1 MPTEAKRETVKVLR
15 EALEQNP
22 TRIVSSYRGLKV
34 SEIGEIRR
42 SLRKSD
48 VTLTVTKNRLMRIAA
63 QEAGVDDLVPLLK
76 GSTAI
81 AFGDDPGRTAKAL
94 LDALRPYS
102 RIVAVRGGVV
112 GTRAFDAD
120 GVLRLSTL
128 PSREVLLAQL
138 AGGMQAPI
146 ATLGGL
152 FGASLRNLGYA
163 LAQVRDQKSAAA

>member
-15 EALEQNP
+15 EALDQNQ

-48 VTLTVTKNRLMRIAA
+48 VTLTVAKNRLMKIAA
-63 QEAGVDDLVPLLK
+63 QEAGVDELVPLLR

-94 LDALRPYS
+94 LDAMRPYNK
-102 RIVAVRGGVV
+102 IVAVRGGVV

-120 GVLRLSTL
+120 GVQRLSVL

-138 AGGMQAPI
+138 AGGMQALI

-152 FGASLRNLGYA
+152 LGANLRNLGYA
-163 LAQVRDQKSAAA
+163 LAQVRDAKSAAA

>member
-1 MPTEAKRETVKVLR
+1 MPTEAKRETVRVLR
-15 EALEQNP
+15 EALDQNQ

-34 SEIGEIRR
+34 REIGEIRR

-48 VTLTVTKNRLMRIAA
+48 VTLTVAKNRLMKIAA
-63 QEAGVDDLVPLLK
+63 QEAGVDELVPLLQ

-94 LDALRPYS
+94 LDAMRPYS
-102 RIVAVRGGVV
+102 KIVAVRGGVV

-120 GVLRLSTL
+120 GVQRLSTL

-138 AGGMQAPI
+138 AGSMQSPI

-152 FGASLRNLGYA
+152 FGANLRNLGYA
-163 LAQVRDQKSAAA
+163 LAQVRDAKAAAA

>member
-15 EALEQNP
+15 EALDQNQ

-48 VTLTVTKNRLMRIAA
+48 VTLTVTKNRLMKIAA
-63 QEAGVDDLVPLLK
+63 QEAGVDELVPLLQ
-76 GSTAI
+76 GPTAI

-94 LDALRPYS
+94 LDAVRPYS
-102 RIVAVRGGVV
+102 KIVAVRGGVV

-120 GVLRLSTL
+120 GVQRLSTL

-138 AGGMQAPI
+138 AGSMQSPI

-152 FGASLRNLGYA
+152 LGANLRNLGYA
-163 LAQVRDQKSAAA
+163 LSQVRDAKSAAA

>member
-1 MPTEAKRETVKVLR
+1 MPTEAKRETVRVLR
-15 EALEQNP
+15 EALDQNQ

-48 VTLTVTKNRLMRIAA
+48 VTLTVTKNRLMKIAA
-63 QEAGVDDLVPLLK
+63 QDAGVDELVPLLQ

-102 RIVAVRGGVV
+102 KIVAIRGGVV

-120 GVLRLSTL
+120 GVQRLSTL

-138 AGGMQAPI
+138 AGGMQSPI

-152 FGASLRNLGYA
+152 LGANLRNLGYA
-163 LAQVRDQKSAAA
+163 LSQVRDAKAAAA

>member
-15 EALEQNP
+15 ESLDQNQ

-48 VTLTVTKNRLMRIAA
+48 VTLTVAKNRLMKIAA
-63 QEAGVDDLVPLLK
+63 QDAGVDELVPFLR

-94 LDALRPYS
+94 LDAMRPYS
-102 RIVAVRGGVV
+102 KIVAVRGGVV

-120 GVLRLSTL
+120 GVQRLSVL

-152 FGASLRNLGYA
+152 LGANLRTLGHA
-163 LAQVRDQKSAAA
+163 LTQVRDAKSAAA

>member
-15 EALEQNP
+15 EALDQNQ

-48 VTLTVTKNRLMRIAA
+48 VTLTVAKNRLMKIAA
-63 QEAGVDDLVPLLK
+63 QEAGVDELVPLLQ

-94 LDALRPYS
+94 LDAMRPYS
-102 RIVAVRGGVV
+102 KIVAVRGGVV

-120 GVLRLSTL
+120 GVQRLSAL

-146 ATLGGL
+146 AMLGGL
-152 FGASLRNLGYA
+152 LGANLRNLGYA
-163 LAQVRDQKSAAA
+163 LAQVRDAKSAAA

>member
-1 MPTEAKRETVKVLR
+1 MPTEAKRETVRVLR
-15 EALEQNP
+15 EALDGNQ

-63 QEAGVDDLVPLLK
+63 QEAGIDELVPLLQ
-76 GSTAI
+76 GPTAI

-94 LDALRPYS
+94 LDAMRPYS
-102 RIVAVRGGVV
+102 RIVAIRGGVV

-120 GVLRLSTL
+120 GVQRLSTL

-138 AGGMQAPI
+138 AGSMQAPI
-146 ATLGGL
+146 GTLGGL

>member
-15 EALEQNP
+15 EALDQNQ

-48 VTLTVTKNRLMRIAA
+48 VTLTVAKNRLMKIAA
-63 QEAGVDDLVPLLK
+63 QDAGVDELVPLLQ

-94 LDALRPYS
+94 LDAMRPYS
-102 RIVAVRGGVV
+102 KIVAIRGGVV

-120 GVLRLSTL
+120 GVQRLSVL

-152 FGASLRNLGYA
+152 LGANLRNLGYA
-163 LAQVRDQKSAAA
+163 LAQVRDAKSAAA